1 MFTLIITHT
10 PLWIWALLAG
20 LLSLGWSQTKQR
32 QASLMRIT
40 IMPLVMIGLS
50 LYGTISVFGSSAL
63 IVVTWLLAVFLSLSI
78 FMSVSDK
85 SSTTDI
91 HYDQAKHQFTLPG
104 SWIPMV
110 LILSIFITKY
120 IVGFMTAMQPNLA
133 QQLNFTLTCTVLYG
147 VFSGVFLAR
156 AAILWRIALSL
167 HPTLQSKAA

>member
-1 MFTLIITHT
+1 MFTFIITHT

-20 LLSLGWSQTKQR
+20 LLVLGWSQTKQR
-32 QASLMRIT
+32 QASLIRIT

-50 LYGTISVFGSSAL
+50 LYGTISVFGSASI
-63 IVVTWLLAVFLSLSI
+63 IVVTWLLSVLLSLSI

-85 SSTTDI
+85 SGI

-120 IVGFMTAMQPNLA
+120 IVGFMTAMQPNLT
-133 QQLNFTLTCTVLYG
+133 QQLNFTLACTVIYG
-147 VFSGVFLAR
+147 LFSGVFLAR
-156 AAILWRIALSL
+156 AAILWRIALNL